1 MLCQVNKTHLLGTR
15 CAENNDAHLSAFKND
30 RTKLG
35 RKLNFSVDKTWR
47 YLWVALKLL
56 EAAVAGANE
65 RNKKEEDK
73 VRKMKGKSLRTSWT
87 NLLQKIIQC
96 YSCIYRGYVRESTP
110 HKENP
115 EINCMIYLMS
125 ICERRIL
132 NKPYKNCGNETKWR
146 MILAAVNTIYA
157 IALVSLKTIQ
167 DFNGIWTRDFAMP
180 MWCCNQLSYEAT
192 DVGSWSIMCSYV
204 PVKEMN
210 LKDVYEINHIGTAEI
225 KTNEE
230 WSSHAVVNVIYA
242 IA

>member
-1 MLCQVNKTHLLGTR
+1 
-15 CAENNDAHLSAFKND
+15 
-30 RTKLG
+30 
-35 RKLNFSVDKTWR
+35 
-47 YLWVALKLL
+47 
-56 EAAVAGANE
+56 
-65 RNKKEEDK
+65 
-73 VRKMKGKSLRTSWT
+73 
-87 NLLQKIIQC
+87 
-96 YSCIYRGYVRESTP
+96 
-110 HKENP
+110 
-115 EINCMIYLMS
+115 
-125 ICERRIL
+125 
-132 NKPYKNCGNETKWR
+132 

-167 DFNGIWTRDFAMP
+167 DFNGIWTRDFAVP

-230 WSSHAVVNVIYA
+230 WSSHVVVNVIYA